1 MQSLDEFASL
11 ELACLYFT
19 SSATDTHYYGLVNTI
34 HSTIRRGIEAGID
47 IRLIQNNPIFIEAWN
62 LFTGYYKEPDSQHPS
77 NVIYLSERL
86 TPD

>member
-1 MQSLDEFASL
+1 MQSLADFAPL

-19 SSATDTHYYGLVNTI
+19 SSATDTNYYGLVNTI

-62 LFTGYYKEPDSQHPS
+62 LFTGYKEPDSQHPS
-77 NVIYLSERL
+77 NVIYLWERL